1 MISKEWDTC
10 TLAIVKGINLSK
22 YDVAKSKHLFAILLP
37 ANQLDRQTDRQAD
50 RKASDQ
56 GKNIID

>member
-1 MISKEWDTC
+1 M
-10 TLAIVKGINLSK
+10 LVIVKGINLSK